1 MKLRSDLR
9 RLPLRARAALAVGLT
24 SLILSIAIALAA
36 YFLVR
41 SSLLDTRK
49 SVALRQAFT
58 NARLVRSGLRAP
70 NPDVARLLTGVQ
82 VDPRGE
88 ALLRSH
94 NQWFTSS
101 VRVDANELSRS
112 LRDGVMNGAAGRQII
127 QIKGVP
133 FLTVGVHIRESDAD
147 YFELTSLADVDGAL
161 SSLRSSLVIA
171 AVVTTTIGV
180 LIGVVVSGAVLRPVS
195 RVAALAHRIAGGD
208 LDSRLTIDGDSD
220 LRPLAESF
228 NEMLDELR
236 ARIQR
241 ESRFASD
248 VTHEL
253 RGPLAAFAAAVQVVN
268 RRRDE
273 LPETVVVAVD
283 ALEEQVA
290 SFNQL
295 VLELLEIARFDAD
308 AARLERETVEVR
320 PLLEAVLRECKV
332 ANAVVEV
339 EPDLTV
345 AADPRRLHQVVA
357 NLVENACR
365 YAGGPTALIATRRAD
380 SVRIA
385 VEDHGPGVLVEE
397 RDAIFQRFARGAR
410 GEEPGAPRGTGLGLA
425 LVAEHVRL
433 HGGAVWI
440 EDADGTGAR
449 FVVELPAVA
458 Q

>member
-1 MKLRSDLR
+1 MTLRSGLR
-9 RLPLRARAALAVGLT
+9 RLPLRARAALAVGVT
-24 SLILSIAIALAA
+24 SLVLSSSIALAA

-41 SSLLDTRK
+41 SSLVNERK
-49 SVALRQAFT
+49 SVALRQAYT
-58 NARLVRSGLRAP
+58 NARLLRSGLRAP

-82 VDPRGE
+82 VDPRGD
-88 ALLRSH
+88 ALL
-94 NQWFTSS
+94 QMGDEWFTSS
-101 VRVDANELSRS
+101 VNVDAGELPRS
-112 LRDGVMNGAAGRQII
+112 LRDGVMKGGAGRQLIRI
-127 QIKGVP
+127 DGVP
-133 FLTVGVHIRESDAD
+133 FLVVGVHIRESDAD
-147 YFELTSLADVDGAL
+147 YFELTSLADVEDSL

-171 AVVTTTIGV
+171 AVVTTAIGV
-180 LIGVVVSGAVLRPVS
+180 LIGIVVSGAVLRPVS

-208 LDSRLTIDGDSD
+208 LDSRLKFDRDSD

-241 ESRFASD
+241 ETRFASD

-253 RGPLAAFAAAVQVVN
+253 RGPLAALASAVQVVN

-283 ALEEQVA
+283 ALEEQVT

-295 VLELLEIARFDAD
+295 VLDLLEIARFDAH
-308 AARLERETVEVR
+308 AARLEHETVEVQ
-320 PLLEAVLRECKV
+320 PLLESVLHECEV
-332 ANAVVEV
+332 RNVVVQV
-339 EPDLTV
+339 EPELTV
-345 AADPRRLHQVVA
+345 PADRRRLHQVVR

-365 YAGGPTALIATRRAD
+365 YAGGPTALIATRQAA

-385 VEDHGPGVLVEE
+385 VEDRGPGVPADE

-425 LVAEHVRL
+425 LVAEHVQL
-433 HGGAVWI
+433 HGGTVWV
-440 EDADGTGAR
+440 EDGDDGGTR
-449 FVVELPAVA
+449 FVVELPVVG